1 MAEISVSD
9 GGGRKHLFLIDGSGY
24 IFRAYHALPPMTR
37 PDGTPVNAVYGFT
50 SMLTKLVEDSDA
62 DYLAVI
68 FDTARK
74 TFRSDIYPD
83 YKAHRPPPPD
93 DLIPQFALIR
103 ESVEAF
109 GLPQSEMEGYEADDL
124 IATYAKQAAAAGHR
138 VTIVSSDK
146 DLMQL
151 IDDNISMQDPMKG
164 TAISYAEVQKKF
176 GVNPDKVIDVQSLAG
191 DSADNVPGVPGIG
204 VKTAAQL
211 IEEYGDLDTLLKR
224 APEIKQNKRREN
236 LIEFADQARISR
248 RLVTLTVDAPVRE
261 PFENFVVKAP
271 EPEKLI
277 TFLEEQGFKS
287 TLAKVKADLT
297 KAGYNVQEDTPMLA
311 ADDSREEASYV
322 LVQDEADL
330 HEWVAAATEQGVI
343 AVDTE
348 TNSLDSL
355 NAELVGVSLAVN
367 QPIAGAC
374 ACYIPLGH
382 VAPKNQGSFD
392 LDGATEAPG
401 GDGVPNQIELEKAI
415 GMLKPMLEDSGTL
428 KIAHNAKYDSEVL
441 ARHGINMAP
450 VDDTMLLSYVLDG
463 GSHKHNL
470 DDLTRLHLNRTN
482 IKYNEVTGT
491 GKNKISF
498 AEVSVE
504 AALDYAAEDADV
516 TLCLHKMLKPRLVF
530 EKMSTVYERIERPLI
545 EVLEGMES
553 AGIKVDVSVLKSLSD
568 DFEKR
573 IGRLGDEIHE
583 LAGREF
589 NIGSP
594 KQLGEVMFDEMGLPG
609 GKKGKTGA
617 YGTGADI
624 LDGLAIQGHSLP
636 VKVLEWRQLSKL
648 KSTYTDA
655 LMGQIDTKTG
665 RFHTSFAQAVAS
677 TGRLSSNDPNLQNI
691 PIRTEEGRKIR
702 TAFVA
707 NKGNILLSADYS
719 QIELRLL
726 AHVANIDVLKK
737 AFKDGAD
744 IHAMTA
750 SDVFGIPVDE
760 LDSPTRNR
768 AKAIN
773 FGIIYGISPFG
784 LARQLGIAQGD
795 AKSYIDA
802 YFERYPGVKGYMEE
816 AKEFAR
822 ENGYVETI
830 YGRRVHVPGI
840 KDKNPARRNFMERAA
855 INAPLQ
861 GSAADIIKRAMIKMS
876 DALNSKKLN
885 AQMLLQV
892 HDELIFE
899 VPEGELEVTEKV
911 VKKTMESAANLSV
924 PLICDTGSGVNW
936 DEAH

>member
-68 FDTARK
+68 FDTARQ

-224 APEIKQNKRREN
+224 ASEIKQNKRREN

-311 ADDSREEASYV
+311 ADDGREEASYV

-330 HEWVAAATEQGVI
+330 DEWVAAATEQGVI

-367 QPIAGAC
+367 QPIAGAR

-401 GDGVPNQIELEKAI
+401 GDGAPNQIELEKAI
-415 GMLKPMLEDSGTL
+415 GMLKPMLEDRGTL

-545 EVLEGMES
+545 GVLEAMES

-594 KQLGEVMFDEMGLPG
+594 KQLGEVMFDELGLPG

-665 RFHTSFAQAVAS
+665 RVHTSFSQAVAS

-911 VKKTMESAANLSV
+911 VKKTMESAANLTV